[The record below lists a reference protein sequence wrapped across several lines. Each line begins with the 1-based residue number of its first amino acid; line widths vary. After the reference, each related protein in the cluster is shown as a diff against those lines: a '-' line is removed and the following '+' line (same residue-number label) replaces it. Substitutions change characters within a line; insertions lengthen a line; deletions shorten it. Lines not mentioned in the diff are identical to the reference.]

1 MLNFTH
7 THIHQTKQTIQKH
20 PLTMLS
26 TDDGIDD
33 MLATLATDDEG
44 IDDMLARLLSTDDE
58 SIDDISNAIYCWWYW

>member
-7 THIHQTKQTIQKH
+7 THIHQAKQTIQKH

-33 MLATLATDDEG
+33 MLAMLSTADEG
-44 IDDMLARLLSTDDE
+44 MMTCY
-58 SIDDISNAIYCWWYW
+58 NAIYC